1 MRKGRISRN
10 KIVIIVG
17 ILSGGMSIY
26 YGLSPE
32 KINNFTDI
40 MSASLSFSALA
51 TAMFLS
57 SFSLVPAFTN
67 SKFILALQ
75 DLGTDMKIMDRLLI
89 STLIFFISSLL
100 TFILLFFDSCSN
112 SFLSKVFTT
121 LWIVFTSMGF
131 TSTFYI
137 IAILIKGF
145 EHYYESTKN
154 N

>member
-10 KIVIIVG
+10 KIVIFVG
-17 ILSGGMSIY
+17 ILAGAVSIY
-26 YGLSPE
+26 YGLSPA

-67 SKFILALQ
+67 SKFIIALQ

-89 STLIFFISSLL
+89 STLIFFVSSLL
-100 TFILLFFDSCSN
+100 TFIMLFFDACSI
-112 SFLSKVFTT
+112 SFLSKAFTT

-145 EHYYESTKN
+145 EHYYESTIK
-154 N
+154 